1 MARPVEEDGFER
13 RTRLAFE
20 RACKVRKRV
29 RERGNRVV
37 MRNELWFRRFGRDFY
52 RKYRRVMEARGIE
65 LEDVIQAAALGSVIA
80 SRFWSPK
87 RGAFTGHA
95 WYRMRKE
102 CLRLVKQHRDTF
114 FYLFEDRRGNL
125 DVASKYAPPDE
136 EADERIRI
144 ERINSIVSQF
154 PGSYGDVLE
163 DWLTGVSALE
173 TAGRLRCSRNRVY
186 RKRWLALEWLQ
197 HRLGMA
203 PRPER
208 QMGENP
214 AKRREETA

>member
-1 MARPVEEDGFER
+1 MARLASEDGFER

-20 RACKVRKRV
+20 KACKVPPRV

-37 MRNELWFRRFGRDFY
+37 MRNELWFRRFGKDFY
-52 RKYRRVMEARGIE
+52 RAYHLRDRGIE

-102 CLRLVKQHRDTF
+102 CVRLVGQYKDRF
-114 FYLFEDRRGNL
+114 FDLFEDFRGNHEI
-125 DVASKYAPPDE
+125 VSRHAPPDE
-136 EADERIRI
+136 EADERMRV
-144 ERINSIVSQF
+144 EQINGIVDSF
-154 PGSYGDVLE
+154 LPAYASALE
-163 DWLTGVSALE
+163 DWLTGVDART
-173 TAGRLRCSRNRVY
+173 TAARLVCSRKRVY
-186 RKRWLALEWLQ
+186 QMRWLALEWLQ

-203 PRPER
+203 PRPGR
-208 QMGENP
+208 HMGERTKSRLEGR
-214 AKRREETA
+214 A